1 MTWKHWDLAKQIFL
15 FLATALGSKAVWS
28 RISDLKLSILNL
40 KVRVDGSKSKLSADL
55 GSVIAGEPDS
65 LDD

>member
-15 FLATALGSKAVWS
+15 FLTTALGSKAVWS

-55 GSVIAGEPDS
+55 GSVIAGEPDA